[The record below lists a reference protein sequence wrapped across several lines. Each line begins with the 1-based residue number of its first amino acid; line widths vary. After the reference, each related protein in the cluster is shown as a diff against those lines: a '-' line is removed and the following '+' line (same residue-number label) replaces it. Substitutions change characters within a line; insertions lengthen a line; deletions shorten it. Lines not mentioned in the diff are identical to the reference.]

1 MIGLPPVLTFLGP
14 PAVSDRA
21 NHPRNRRSARLA
33 GDRSALVK
41 RGGPVRT
48 SAMARLER
56 RLSRSQASLLRTDFL
71 EKPALKPVEAR
82 RWFS

>member
-1 MIGLPPVLTFLGP
+1 MIGLLPVLTFLGP

-21 NHPRNRRSARLA
+21 NHPRNRRPARLA

-56 RLSRSQASLLRTDFL
+56 RLSRSQAQPSQNRFPRKTCA
-71 EKPALKPVEAR
+71 KTG
-82 RWFS
+82 